1 MSGNVVGWGTDAYI
15 VVTHDGVKTEYKNST
30 SLQVSKGSE
39 IVIEVFE
46 GDDGRR
52 SVALEK
58 ISVQIGNRQYC
69 PGIGTLEGGQ
79 YNNFSSYVFE
89 VDEDISISMLFS
101 TNRPVNPVE
110 IVNKSDETLHL
121 LGGLTV
127 ECNSTTT
134 VFGITTTDYWFL
146 IQFDVDGQIPLINFD
161 REGVGGDLT
170 RYFDVDDQ
178 HFEFVLY
185 SSSHVEIDF
194 IKPEEL
200 ASFEKTEIQ
209 VGESIDMKLHGGL
222 DGMYDFNVAHI
233 DSESEDESVADVIV
247 SRNYSNQTITVK
259 GVSASD
265 QPCTITVTLHYHSS
279 ESGAKFSTSFEMKV
293 VDVPHSITV
302 NKVGSGDVTVSP
314 NPATKGQTITL
325 TVKPE
330 DGHCLD
336 GISIDPEIGYT
347 ADGNVYT
354 FVMPDQDVT
363 VTVTFVPVTYTVT
376 FYNGERVHETL
387 TFDHGDPLE
396 FPETDPV
403 RESDAE
409 YDYKFSG
416 WVDEDRNP
424 VAAGTSVVGNMTLYA
439 KYEPSVRLYDIV
451 FIAGDEVFSS
461 KQQYGNLIVPPA
473 DPVMDG
479 YDFIGWDGYS
489 PGMTVEGDAT
499 FYAIFE
505 KVPEP
510 IPPYD
515 PGNEDVW
522 IPPNIIYED
531 DDEEVPWIFVVLG
544 CTALLL
550 FLLFFRYERRE

>member
-1 MSGNVVGWGTDAYI
+1 MKTVYYDSTNLVV
-15 VVTHDGVKTEYKNST
+15 
-30 SLQVSKGSE
+30 QKGSQ
-39 IVIEVFE
+39 IVIKAFE
-46 GDDGRR
+46 GDKSGRPI
-52 SVALEK
+52 VLNK
-58 ISVQIGNRQYC
+58 INVQIDSRLYSLGL
-69 PGIGTLEGGQ
+69 GTLKDGQ
-79 YNNFSSYVFE
+79 YKPNEGYVFE
-89 VDEDISISMLFS
+89 VDGDMTVKIEFS
-101 TNRPVNPVE
+101 SSRVQNTVK
-110 IVNKSDETLHL
+110 IVNNSVETLHL
-121 LGGLTV
+121 SGGLSVPPESTLTV
-127 ECNSTTT
+127 SGVGKEKN
-134 VFGITTTDYWFL
+134 WFM
-146 IQFDVDGQIPLINFD
+146 IKFDADGKIPLIDFEN
-161 REGVGGDLT
+161 EAVGGDLT
-170 RYFDVDDQ
+170 RYYDIDDQ
-178 HFEFVLY
+178 HLEFVLNGY
-185 SSSHVEIDF
+185 DNDVVINIIEPDDLVV
-194 IKPEEL
+194 P
-200 ASFEKTEIQ
+200 EKTEIQ
-209 VGESIDMKLHGGL
+209 VGESVNLKLHERL
-222 DGMYDFNVAHI
+222 DLMYDYNVAHI

-325 TVKPE
+325 TVMPE
-330 DGHCLD
+330 DGHRLD
-336 GISIDPEIGYT
+336 GISIDSEIGYT

-376 FYNGERVHETL
+376 FYNGERVHETM

-424 VAAGTSVVGNMTLYA
+424 VAAGTSVVGDMDLYVS
-439 KYEPSVRLYDIV
+439 YEPSVRLYDIV
-451 FIAGDEVFSS
+451 FIAGNQVFSS
-461 KQQYGNLIVPPA
+461 ELPYGAPIVPPA

-479 YDFIGWDGYS
+479 YDFIGWDEYS
-489 PGMTVEGDAT
+489 PGMTVTGNAT

-505 KVPEP
+505 KVMEP
-510 IPPYD
+510 IPPYI
-515 PGNEDVW
+515 PGDDDVW
-522 IPPNIIYED
+522 VPPNIIYED
-531 DDEEVPWIFVVLG
+531 DDEEDPWIFVVLG